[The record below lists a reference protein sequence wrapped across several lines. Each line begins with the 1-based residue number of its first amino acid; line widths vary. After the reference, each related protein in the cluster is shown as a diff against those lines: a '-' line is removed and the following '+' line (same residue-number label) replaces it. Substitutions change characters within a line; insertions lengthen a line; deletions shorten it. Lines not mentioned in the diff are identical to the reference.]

1 MSGRL
6 VGRIPLPLRRVL
18 SVLILLARLSDGCR
32 LLLDGDY
39 LDSLGSLILL
49 PPQAEGGLILLLKGL
64 LDNLVPLVLEE
75 LLELGGLDL
84 KLVELRAR
92 LISRLLRLVRLGHDG
107 NKLLALTLDVTL
119 QLPVDHVK
127 DYTLL
132 SELVDA
138 LSHGLV
144 FGDGLIELLQL
155 GAETILQGLDLL
167 GHAGGVG
174 VVFGLHRL
182 VLAVRLDVHLDLVY
196 ADAKSLQHLLLLL
209 YLLCVA
215 ITKL

>member
-6 VGRIPLPLRRVL
+6 VGCIPLPLRRVL
-18 SVLILLARLSDGCR
+18 GVLILLARLSDGRR

-39 LDSLGSLILL
+39 LDSLGLILL
-49 PPQAEGGLILLLKGL
+49 QQAEGGLILLLERL
-64 LDNLVPLVLEE
+64 LDNLVPLVLEK

-84 KLVELRAR
+84 KLVELGTR
-92 LISRLLRLVRLGHDG
+92 LISRLLRLVGLGHDG
-107 NKLLALTLDVTL
+107 NKLLALALDVTF
-119 QLPVDHVK
+119 QLSVDHVK

-144 FGDGLIELLQL
+144 FGDGLIEFLEL

-174 VVFGLHRL
+174 VVFGLYRL
-182 VLAVRLDVHLDLVY
+182 VLAVGLDVHLDLVD

-209 YLLCVA
+209 YLLCIA

>member
-18 SVLILLARLSDGCR
+18 SVLILLARLSDGRRR

-49 PPQAEGGLILLLKGL
+49 PEAEGGLILLLERL

-182 VLAVRLDVHLDLVY
+182 VLAVRLDVHLDLVN